1 VACVL
6 VHIEAD
12 GDRPTPQ
19 ALAALGEGRRIASA
33 LGATLYAAAV
43 IPPPVVE
50 AKSEKR
56 KRGASGG
63 AASAAAARR
72 GTTKPGHGRE
82 ELTRALGQGGADKV
96 VLVTCEAARGPAIW
110 ATSGAALAGA
120 CEQLR
125 PALVLFPSTAAS
137 SDIAPRLAARLGAAF
152 VADAVLETGPRGE
165 VLFSRAV
172 YGGGFLRRIA
182 LDDLERAAVVT
193 LPPGRSPARG
203 RDDAD
208 VMLIDANAPRDKR
221 VVHLGDSLSEGSDLE
236 EAEVVVTAGAGVT
249 AATWPLVAALARA
262 LGAQIGVTRN
272 ACARGLGAPDREVG
286 VGARRVA
293 PFLYVSVGASGS
305 AAHLAGVSPDT
316 EIVAIDKDPDA
327 PIFRTASYGLVGA
340 IEDVLPTLLTALERG
355 ER

>member
-50 AKSEKR
+50 PKPEKR
-56 KRGASGG
+56 KRGGDSARG
-63 AASAAAARR
+63 AAAAARR

-96 VLVTCEAARGPAIW
+96 VLVTAEGARGPLIW

-120 CEQLR
+120 CEHLR

-137 SDIAPRLAARLGAAF
+137 SDIAPRLAARMGAAF

-172 YGGGFLRRIA
+172 YGGSYLRRIA
-182 LDDLERAAVVT
+182 LDDLERTAVVT

-203 RDDAD
+203 GDDAD
-208 VMLIDANAPRDKR
+208 VMLLDAGASRDKR
-221 VVHLGDSLSEGSDLE
+221 VVHLGDSLSEGAELE
-236 EAEVVVTAGAGVT
+236 NAEVVVTAGAGVT
-249 AATWPLVAALARA
+249 AQTWPLIAALARA
-262 LGAQIGVTRN
+262 LGAQIGVTRS
-272 ACARGLGAPDREVG
+272 ACARGLGTPDREVG

-293 PFLYVSVGASGS
+293 PFLYVCVGASGS
-305 AAHLAGVSPDT
+305 AAHLSGVSPDT
-316 EIVAIDKDPDA
+316 EILAIDRDPEA

-340 IEDVLPTLLTALERG
+340 IEDVLPKLLTALERG